1 MTTQATPSSTAT
13 ALAHAIG
20 AVDEAAL
27 TSLLDADVRWLQVGR
42 QPVVGRDAVLK
53 VLRRSGAASS
63 LKVNHVVSEGQR
75 TVVDGEAVLGGKPR
89 GFCHIAELSD
99 DGMRVCVLTT
109 YLVTA

>member
-1 MTTQATPSSTAT
+1 MTQATATAT

-20 AVDEAAL
+20 AVDETAL

-53 VLRRSGAASS
+53 VLHRYGAASW
-63 LKVNHVVSEGQR
+63 LKVHHVVSEGQR
-75 TVVDGEAVLGGKPR
+75 AVVNGEAVLGGKPR

-99 DGMRVCVLTT
+99 DGTRVCALTT